1 MHAITSTLIQ
11 ELHSFAKASG
21 ATRAVVGLSG
31 GLDSTVALC
40 IAVRAFGAK
49 NVTALIMPE
58 MSVSPY
64 EEAEHAKLIAEHFE
78 CTVAYEPIN
87 NFLVDYQFVSWDREP
102 AAFER
107 LKARIR
113 AMLLT
118 DYAECT
124 GSMIIGT
131 ANKSDLNLG
140 LGIKDGEFVG
150 ALHILGD
157 LYKTDVVELARHMGL
172 PPELTD
178 GEFTRGLW
186 PKQTDENDLGGAWNQ
201 LDDILRQLEDKV
213 DPDTMIEKGM
223 DALLVHKVVRLTQQ
237 NESLV
242 KTMPVIR
249 VGRVTEAI
257 KKAQKAEAESAAEV

>member
-11 ELHSFAKASG
+11 ELHSFAKTNGHAH
-21 ATRAVVGLSG
+21 AVVGLSG

-40 IAVRAFGAK
+40 VAIRAFGAK

-58 MSVSPY
+58 MGVSPY
-64 EEAEHAKLIAEHFE
+64 EEAEHAKIIAEHFE
-78 CTVAYEPIN
+78 CNVAYEPIN
-87 NFLVDYQFVSWDREP
+87 NFLVDYQFVSWERET
-102 AAFER
+102 AAFEH

-113 AMLLT
+113 AMLLQ
-118 DYAECT
+118 DYSECT
-124 GSMIIGT
+124 GAMIVGT

-140 LGIKDGEFVG
+140 LGIKDGEFIG
-150 ALHILGD
+150 AVHILGD
-157 LYKTDVVELARHMGL
+157 LYKTDVIELARHMGL
-172 PPELTD
+172 PAELTD

-186 PKQTDENDLGGAWNQ
+186 AKQTDEEDLGGTWSQ

-237 NESLV
+237 NEAVV
-242 KTMPVIR
+242 KTIPVIH
-249 VGRVTEAI
+249 VGRVTAAI
-257 KKAQKAEAESAAEV
+257 KKAQKAEAESIG